1 MPINVGIIGLKPGES
16 WAGVAHV
23 PALQSMPDDFAITG
37 VANSHL
43 ESSEAAAAELD
54 IPHAFANAEALIASP
69 EIDAVTV
76 TITVPQHL
84 GVVKAA
90 LEAGKHV
97 YCEAPLGNGLAEAEE
112 MVALAREKDV
122 VAVVG
127 LQARVA
133 PEIMYLRQLLA
144 DGYVG
149 RVLSSS
155 MRGWG
160 GNWGPTASNVER
172 LGYMLDADNGATM
185 LTIPLGHTLAAVRD
199 VLGDVTEVSALL
211 DTRVSEV
218 RAEDD
223 GRMLTMTAPDQILLN
238 AQLEDGVPLSVHYKG
253 GMPNGTD
260 GFVWDIHGTDG
271 DLRVTAPIGHSQ
283 MAELSLTGAKT
294 GNDPLSPLEVPER
307 FTEGASAAPVPGN
320 VARNYARMARDIRT
334 GSRTAT
340 TFEDALGL
348 HRMIDAVKRS
358 DASGGRVSLAP
369 SNRPLPLSDALR
381 EIPEA

>member
-1 MPINVGIIGLKPGES
+1 
-16 WAGVAHV
+16 
-23 PALQSMPDDFAITG
+23 MPDDFRIAG

-43 ESSEAAAAELD
+43 ESSEAAAEELG
-54 IPHAFANAEALIASP
+54 IPHAFANAEELIASP

-84 GVVKAA
+84 DVVTAA

-112 MVALAREKDV
+112 MAVLAREQDV

-127 LQARVA
+127 LQGRVA
-133 PEIMYLRQLLA
+133 PEMMYTRQLLA

-149 RVLSSS
+149 RVLSST
-155 MRGWG
+155 MTGWG
-160 GNWGPTASNVER
+160 GSWGPTMSNVER

-211 DTRVSEV
+211 DTRVPEV
-218 RAEDD
+218 RSEDD
-223 GRMLTMTAPDQILLN
+223 GRMLRMTAPDQIVLN
-238 AQLEDGVPLSVHYKG
+238 ARLEEGVPLSVHYKG

-271 DLRVTAPIGHSQ
+271 DLRVTAPVGQTQ
-283 MAELSLTGAKT
+283 MVDLSLSGAKT
-294 GNDPLSPLEVPER
+294 GGGPMSPIEVPER
-307 FTEGASAAPVPGN
+307 FLADAPAAPVPGN
-320 VARNYARMARDIRT
+320 VTRNYARMARDIHT

-340 TFEDALGL
+340 TLDDALGL
-348 HRMIDAVKRS
+348 HRLIDAIERS
-358 DASGGRVSLAP
+358 NASGAHVSLEP
-369 SNRPLPLSDALR
+369 SNRPLPLPDALQ
-381 EIPEA
+381 EAPET